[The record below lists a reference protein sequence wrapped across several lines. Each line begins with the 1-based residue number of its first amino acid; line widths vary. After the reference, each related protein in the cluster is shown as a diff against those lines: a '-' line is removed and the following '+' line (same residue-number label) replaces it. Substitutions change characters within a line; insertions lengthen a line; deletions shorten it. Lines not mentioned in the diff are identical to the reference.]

1 MKNLIKKIMGPTKN
15 LAAIIALLGLLLC
28 CTNTSWGQAQ
38 TIGSFPYM
46 DGGLEGQTVTS
57 SGQFLP
63 DFNNAQ
69 VNNTWTKD
77 GGTFNVATT
86 TYNFTESKIVSDGT
100 ARSGAKYAKAIIPN
114 TGFSKGL
121 ISPTTSGT
129 FPTNASFYV
138 VQYYIR
144 KSNVTVI
151 SSAIGAKDNVNATG
165 ITANNNDWQKVTVA
179 VTSGAVNTTTNT
191 TYVSTARAKSSSA
204 TTPATFE
211 MDDIV
216 VYAGTA
222 ADGSP
227 PVAATDGGVSG
238 LNVSWI
244 ASSDV
249 DGGGYMVVRYAT
261 NPNADNDPNANGIYA
276 VGNTI
281 SNGTG
286 SLVGTVV
293 YLGTGTSFTDNV
305 AGSVSGSDYYKV
317 YTVDKAFNYA
327 TEITATAAVV
337 TTPLIASPTTTL
349 TGFNYT
355 GAGPSA
361 SQSFVVSGSNLT
373 NNLVVSTASTDF
385 ELSANN
391 FATAGASSISLSGTT
406 VASTTIS
413 VRLKANLLGGAK
425 TASVTIASTG
435 ANTLPTLSLSGSV
448 QSVYYYN
455 GSGLVSSNTS
465 WGSNSDGTGT
475 NPSAVTATYT
485 NFVIANGNATTNA
498 AWTLGS
504 NSKVIV
510 GNGAST
516 TLTVANTFPITG
528 TIDATATGIV
538 VWQHVLSAPTFGTL
552 ANASE
557 VHLQPATAATYALG
571 NGTAYG
577 KLFIDGAGQVNVNA
591 DNSTPTV
598 KTSLT
603 VASGS
608 ILDLPVTNTHSIT
621 INAGASATING
632 TVRAGRQGGLLGSSP
647 AAITSGSSGISIL
660 FADAT
665 PNLTLGASSTI
676 DYYRTNAAQ
685 TVSAL
690 PSGVNYA
697 NLTLSE
703 NGATAATSKVIPTTG
718 ITVNGT
724 LTISLAGVAS
734 PTSTVNADKITLG
747 NGATI
752 VKTAGNLNAPPTFAG
767 TVNVT
772 YNGTG
777 ATQIIG
783 GTTAS
788 SPNVTLTSSNAA
800 IAAGMTVKG
809 NGVPTGT
816 TVGTISG
823 TALVL
828 SQSATT
834 SATVS
839 LEFGTAVS
847 QTLGYEIPTD
857 TTKLNNL
864 TINNAAGV
872 TLGSTT
878 TINGTL
884 TLTKGKLVLPASG
897 TLQITSGNA
906 IVGGS
911 STNYIVADPSAVV
924 RMDAIAS
931 ERVMPIGN
939 TTKYLPIT
947 ITPASAESLN
957 IKVFEGITANAVAG
971 VATLTAA
978 QKTSLVDAV
987 WNISLAAGSAASNRI
1002 IKVEWPASLEDTV
1015 INASA
1020 AADLGLISNNGSG
1033 GWNSPTGS
1041 VDKTNRSAS
1050 ATVTSFGSFS
1060 AGRKPML
1067 FAQPATKTYGDTDF
1081 FAGVTSLNTSAITY
1095 AITYVSNNL
1104 SVATIANDSIHIV
1117 GAGTATITASQ
1128 ITDGVYA
1135 AVSISRTLTV
1145 DKAALTITADDQQK
1159 FLLAVN
1165 PTLTATY
1172 TGFKFGETEAVLL
1185 TPLVLTTTAVT
1196 SSVKGSYPITGS
1208 GATAANYSI
1217 SFVDGSLR
1225 VLNAAFEFDTMP
1237 VKNFGDADF
1246 DGGAFSINTITPI
1259 EYVSDNTAVATIVSG
1274 KIHIVAV
1281 GTANITASQQG
1292 SGVYPS
1298 YTITQTLTV
1307 NKKPM
1312 TISFAALPSKV
1323 YGDADFSPTATSS
1336 NSNLSIVYSSSNA
1349 AVASVVA
1356 GKIHI
1361 VGAGSSIITA
1371 SQAGNANYASATGVD
1386 QVLIIDKAAL
1396 SITADNKSK
1405 YVGQANPALTYI
1417 YSGFVLGETATV
1429 LLTPI
1434 EISTTA
1440 VTASAVGTYPITVSG
1455 ATADNYTI
1463 SLVDATLTVKEK
1475 EIQTIT
1481 FEAPATKTYGNAD
1494 FAAGGSSTNASI
1506 AVVYSSSNKAVATI
1520 VGSNIHIVGTGTTDI
1535 TATQAGSDVYEA
1547 ATSVV
1552 RTFTVSKAALKIT
1565 ADNKSKII
1573 GQANPVLTV
1582 TYTGF
1587 VLSENSAVLQ
1597 TPVVISTT
1605 AVTASLPGTYTITAS
1620 AAAAAN
1626 YTISY
1631 VSGTLTVNP
1640 KQNQT
1645 ISFAAPAAKNYGNAD
1660 FAAGATSTN
1669 ATLPI
1674 SYSSSN
1680 QGVATIIGN
1689 MIHIVGAGTT
1699 VITASQNGDAF
1710 YYPALEVSRTLTVS
1724 KVPLTIKATDTTKIQ
1739 GEDNPVFAFS
1749 YTGLVAGET
1758 GANLMAMGST
1768 SAVKGSTA
1776 GYYSITPTGADTS
1789 NYIITYVSGRF
1800 TIYPPSGKNQ
1810 INLNA
1815 YRSGSSQLTLQI
1827 YSTQFVVA
1835 DAILYNLNGTPIK
1848 SVGCNVPKGFS
1859 TTKMDL
1865 PFLLPGLYIIK
1876 VKGWAIDCK
1885 KIISI
1890 L

>member
-28 CTNTSWGQAQ
+28 CTNTSWGQQ
-38 TIGSFPYM
+38 VIGSYPMM
-46 DGGLEGQTVTS
+46 DGGFEGQALGTI
-57 SGQFLP
+57 P
-63 DFNNAQ
+63 DIPDPLVVSTATTN
-69 VNNTWTKD
+69 WTKAVGSLNTAISNTVSGTKGPRSGTKYAAVLIGNTAFTG
-77 GGTFNVATT
+77 GGTRQLN
-86 TYNFTESKIVSDGT
+86 SPQLDSPLPVST
-100 ARSGAKYAKAIIPN
+100 ADYM
-114 TGFSKGL
+114 
-121 ISPTTSGT
+121 
-129 FPTNASFYV
+129 
-138 VQYYIR
+138 VQYYVR
-144 KSNVTVI
+144 NSTSNIHSSSGVGIGNASAVGNGTFVGNTTSSWTKVAFKVTP
-151 SSAIGAKDNVNATG
+151 NAT
-165 ITANNNDWQKVTVA
+165 TNLNSY
-179 VTSGAVNTTTNT
+179 TSFRT
-191 TYVSTARAKSSSA
+191 RLSA
-204 TTPATFE
+204 AGTGGFDI
-211 MDDIV
+211 DDVV

-222 ADGSP
+222 ADIVAP
-227 PVAATDGGVSG
+227 EAATAAATPVSG
-238 LNVSWI
+238 TTVNWGVPI
-244 ASSDV
+244 TGGV

-261 NPNADNDPNANGIYA
+261 IPKPDNDPNQNGIYA

-281 SNGTG
+281 TSGFDELT
-286 SLVGTVV
+286 GTVV
-293 YLGTGTSFTDNV
+293 FIGTGTSFTDAV
-305 AGSVSGSDYYKV
+305 SGSVSGSDYYKI

-327 TEITATAAVV
+327 TEITATAVV
-337 TTPLIASPTTTL
+337 STTPTITSSKETL

-355 GAGPSA
+355 GVGPSA
-361 SQSFVVSGSNLT
+361 SQSFLVSGSNLT

-385 ELSANN
+385 ELSADN
-391 FATAGASSISLSGTT
+391 FVTAGVSSITLTAPT

-425 TASVTIASTG
+425 TASVTIGSTG

-448 QSVYYYN
+448 KSVYYYN

-498 AWTLGS
+498 SWTLGA

-510 GNGAST
+510 GNGSAV
-516 TLTVANTFPITG
+516 TLTVDDTFPITG
-528 TIDATATGIV
+528 TIDATASGVV
-538 VWQHVLSAPTFGTL
+538 VWKHLLSSPTFGTL
-552 ANASE
+552 DNASE
-557 VHLQPATAATYALG
+557 VHLTPAANASYGLG

-577 KLFIDGAGQVNVNA
+577 KLFIDGAGKVSVLA
-591 DNSTPTV
+591 GTTSSTATV
-598 KTSLT
+598 KNAFI

-608 ILDLPVTNTHSIT
+608 TLDFPVTNTHSIT

-632 TVRAGRQGGLLGSSP
+632 TVKAGKAGGFTGTIAGTATTTTVSVV
-647 AAITSGSSGISIL
+647 

-665 PNLTLGASSTI
+665 PNLTIGASSTI
-676 DYYRTNAAQ
+676 EYYRPNAAQ

-703 NGATAATSKVIPTTG
+703 TGCTAATSKVISTNG
-718 ITVNGT
+718 VTVNGI
-724 LTISLAGVAS
+724 LTISLAGVLS
-734 PTSTVNADKITLG
+734 SSSTVNADKITLA

-752 VKTAGNLNAPPTFAG
+752 VRTLGALDAAPLYSG
-767 TVNVT
+767 TYNVT
-772 YNGTG
+772 YNGTT
-777 ATQIIG
+777 AQTIG
-783 GTTAS
+783 VEL
-788 SPNVTLTSSNAA
+788 P
-800 IAAGMTVKG
+800 
-809 NGVPTGT
+809 
-816 TVGTISG
+816 
-823 TALVL
+823 
-828 SQSATT
+828 
-834 SATVS
+834 
-839 LEFGTAVS
+839 TAVS
-847 QTLGYEIPTD
+847 NA
-857 TTKLNNL
+857 LNNL
-864 TINNAAGV
+864 TVNNVAGV
-872 TLGSTT
+872 TLGSNT
-878 TINGTL
+878 TINGML
-884 TLTKGKLVLPASG
+884 TLTSGKLILPANSI
-897 TLQITSGNA
+897 LRIASGNA

-924 RMDAIAS
+924 RMDAISS
-931 ERVMPIGN
+931 ERLLPIGN
-939 TTKYLPIT
+939 ATKYLPIT

-1015 INASA
+1015 INAAA
-1020 AADLGLISNNGSG
+1020 AADLGLISNSGTG
-1033 GWNSPTGS
+1033 GWSSPTGS
-1041 VDKTNRSAS
+1041 IDKTNHSAT

-1060 AGRKPML
+1060 AGRTAML
-1067 FAQPATKTYGDTDF
+1067 FAQPATKTYGDADF
-1081 FAGVTSLNTSAITY
+1081 SAGVTSLNTSVITY
-1095 AITYVSNNL
+1095 ASNPT
-1104 SVATIANDSIHIV
+1104 SVATIDATGIIHIV

-1225 VLNAAFEFDTMP
+1225 VLNAAFEFDAIP
-1237 VKNFGDADF
+1237 VKTFGDADF
-1246 DGGAFSINTITPI
+1246 DGGAFSVNTITPI

-1298 YTITQTLTV
+1298 YTITQPLTV
-1307 NKKPM
+1307 NKAPM

-1336 NSNLSIVYSSSNA
+1336 NSDLSIVYSSSNA
-1349 AVASVVA
+1349 AVASIVS

-1361 VGAGSSIITA
+1361 VGAGSCIITA
-1371 SQAGNANYASATGVD
+1371 SQTGNDNYANATSID
-1386 QVLIIDKAAL
+1386 QALTIDKAAL

-1405 YVGQANPALTYI
+1405 YVGQDNPALTYV
-1417 YSGFVLGETATV
+1417 SAGFVLGETATV

-1455 ATADNYTI
+1455 ATAVNYTI
-1463 SLVDATLTVKEK
+1463 SLVDATLTVKDK
-1475 EIQTIT
+1475 EIQTII

-1494 FAAGGSSTNASI
+1494 FAAGGSSSNASI

-1535 TATQAGSDVYEA
+1535 TASQAGSDVYEA

-1552 RTFTVSKAALKIT
+1552 RTLTVSKAALKIT
-1565 ADNKSKII
+1565 ADNKSKIT

-1582 TYTGF
+1582 TYSGF

-1605 AVTASLPGTYTITAS
+1605 AVTASLPGTYPITTS

-1626 YTISY
+1626 YTISF
-1631 VSGTLTVNP
+1631 VAGTLTVNP
-1640 KQNQT
+1640 KTVQT
-1645 ISFAAPAAKNYGNAD
+1645 ISFAALAAKMYGNAD

-1674 SYSSSN
+1674 LYSSSN

-1768 SAVKGSTA
+1768 GAVKGSAA
-1776 GYYSITPTGADTS
+1776 GYYTISVNGADTS

-1800 TIYPPSGKNQ
+1800 TIYPPAGKNQ

-1827 YSTQFVVA
+1827 YSTQFIVA